1 MNELVSIILPVY
13 NAEKFL
19 KTAIDSVLSQTYQY
33 FELLIINDGSTDN
46 TSNIIQTFNDPRIVF
61 INQLSNKGIT
71 YRLNEGIKTATGKY
85 IARIDADDIWH
96 PQKLEK
102 QINILNKNKN
112 LAFIATDFYR
122 IDYQNNI
129 LSIDKNS
136 QYNNNLRHNILKK
149 NLFCHSSIILK
160 KEICLNVNLYDETIK
175 HAEDYHC
182 WIKILSKYDGIILP
196 EILTYYRISSN
207 QISFKKR
214 KTQVYYTLKT
224 KFIGFKLINFKLI
237 YLPYLLYDLYRLS
250 VPDWLISIKR
260 KIFQAN

>member
-13 NAEKFL
+13 NAEEFL

-102 QINILNKNKN
+102 QVSYMKHHHDISFL
-112 LAFIATDFYR
+112 ATDFNFLNHNGQ
-122 IDYQNNI
+122 II
-129 LSIDKNS
+129 KTIKNS
-136 QYNNNLRHNILKK
+136 KYHLKKNILKR
-149 NLFCHSSIILK
+149 NLICHSSILLK
-160 KEICLNVNLYDETIK
+160 KDIIK
-175 HAEDYHC
+175 HIGKYNPAYEYAEDYDL
-182 WIKILSKYDGIILP
+182 WIRILSNYNSFILP
-196 EILTYYRISSN
+196 EVLTNYRITNTS
-207 QISFKKR
+207 ISFKHRHKQIIN
-214 KTQVYYTLKT
+214 TT
-224 KFIGFKLINFKLI
+224 KIKINGFKILNFRYIYIVFLLIDI
-237 YLPYLLYDLYRLS
+237 YRL
-250 VPDWLISIKR
+250 LIPNFIIKFKR
-260 KIFQAN
+260 NLTNHA

>member
-1 MNELVSIILPVY
+1 MPTVSIIMPVY

-19 KTAIDSVLSQTYQY
+19 KTAIDSVLSQTYQN
-33 FELLIINDGSTDN
+33 FELLIYNDGSTDN
-46 TSNIIQTFNDPRIVF
+46 SLNIIESFSDQRIKV
-61 INQLSNKGIT
+61 INYQKNIGYI
-71 YRLNEGIKTATGKY
+71 YRLNEGLKIAKGKY

-102 QINILNKNKN
+102 QVEILNKNKN

-122 IDYQNNI
+122 IDYQKYI

-149 NLFCHSSIILK
+149 NLICHSSILFK
-160 KEICLNVNLYDETIK
+160 KKNCFSAGSYNENMKYT
-175 HAEDYHC
+175 EDYHC

-250 VPDWLISIKR
+250 VPNWLITIKR
-260 KIFQAN
+260 KIFNQT